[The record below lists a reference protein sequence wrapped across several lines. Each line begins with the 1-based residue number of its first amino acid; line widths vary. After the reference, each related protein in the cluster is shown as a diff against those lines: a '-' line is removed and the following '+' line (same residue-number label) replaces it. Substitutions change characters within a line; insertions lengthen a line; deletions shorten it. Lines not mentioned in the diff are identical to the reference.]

1 MHVVDVITTY
11 LRVPYL
17 IAGIVVGSLALYTKE
32 KDKRIVYVYPKPSN
46 VEQIQYR
53 DIDGQCFEVVQ
64 EPVPCNVVSQFS
76 IMSSIKQVMP
86 QM

>member
-1 MHVVDVITTY
+1 MTIQDILYTY
-11 LRVPYL
+11 FRLPFL
-17 IAGIVVGSLALYTKE
+17 LAGLAVGSLALYTKE
-32 KDKRIVYVYPKPSN
+32 QDKRIVYVYPKPSN
-46 VEQIQYR
+46 VEHIQYR

-76 IMSSIKQVMP
+76 VLTSIKQVMP